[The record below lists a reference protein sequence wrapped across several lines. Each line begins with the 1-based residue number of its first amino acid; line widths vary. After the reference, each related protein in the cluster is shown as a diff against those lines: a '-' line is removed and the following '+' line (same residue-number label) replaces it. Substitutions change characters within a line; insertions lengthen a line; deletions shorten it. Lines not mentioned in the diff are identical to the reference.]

1 MVGDVSC
8 VGSLGREGLDRGRR
22 EAGEAQE
29 RGGENARAGVRAVRA
44 QAQESTQQEATPEQ
58 EVVHAHPGKHARN
71 EQASTLYWII
81 VGEKTPWGQLFSDTC
96 LKKRTY
102 LCIIS
107 WKKQN
112 GTLCSDRYRF

>member
-29 RGGENARAGVRAVRA
+29 CGGENARAGVRAVRA

-58 EVVHAHPGKHARN
+58 EVVHAHPGK
-71 EQASTLYWII
+71 QGT
-81 VGEKTPWGQLFSDTC
+81 GQHSVVDGS
-96 LKKRTY
+96 K
-102 LCIIS
+102 
-107 WKKQN
+107 
-112 GTLCSDRYRF
+112 